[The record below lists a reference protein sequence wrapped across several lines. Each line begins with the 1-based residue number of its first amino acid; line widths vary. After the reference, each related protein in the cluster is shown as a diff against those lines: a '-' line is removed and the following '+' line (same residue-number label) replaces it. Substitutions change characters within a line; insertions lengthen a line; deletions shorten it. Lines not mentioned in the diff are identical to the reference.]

1 MTTARHRKGKNHIKR
16 DENSFI
22 HEALESEP
30 RNGNLYVLLFI
41 LFLMLIVGGAVVVW
55 FCHQQQQTITQLTEN
70 LTSMQMKVVKF
81 QTFQEEMRTNKDK
94 LPIPEGFEE
103 RLYALEG
110 AYAQAQKQVEKAV
123 AITEQMKTS
132 DLRVQ
137 VLSLDTEM
145 KVRISELEQTTVS
158 TEELEHLQEVI
169 KSKSEEFQGVKERL
183 ADVVST
189 NTELT
194 GSVEALSASF
204 TSAEARVA
212 EQASLVDD
220 LTSQLEGQVSELLG
234 LKETMALH
242 KTQLETNFQELESI
256 RGLLATEQARR
267 TQNLGE
273 QLSVV
278 RQSLEDQKRDA
289 QSLHST
295 LKAQLEA
302 IQREL
307 ENEDEHPVLAE
318 VHVEQPEEVEHEDQV
333 ELDPQE
339 QQAEQ
344 EILEE
349 PMNQDVQEEEV
360 AQELQEEVLQE
371 AHEEKVESEVQE
383 DQAEMVQGEEV
394 EQEVQ
399 EEQIALEVADNEVVE
414 EINMLGEADFEQ
426 HEGKE
431 DIYVD
436 HSVEEKLEQDE
447 GIITSE
453 QE

>member
-30 RNGNLYVLLFI
+30 RNGNLHVLLFI

-70 LTSMQMKVVKF
+70 LTSMQIKVVKF

-123 AITEQMKTS
+123 AMAEQMKTS

-145 KVRISELEQTTVS
+145 RIRISELEQTTVS
-158 TEELEHLQEVI
+158 TAELEHLQEVI

-204 TSAEARVA
+204 SGAEARVA
-212 EQASLVDD
+212 EQTSLVDA
-220 LTSQLEGQVSELLG
+220 LTSQLEVQVTELLG
-234 LKETMALH
+234 LKETLTLH

-256 RGLLATEQARR
+256 KGLLEAEQARR

-278 RQSLEDQKRDA
+278 RQSLEEQKRDA

-307 ENEDEHPVLAE
+307 ENGDEHPVLTE
-318 VHVEQPEEVEHEDQV
+318 VHAEQPEEVEHEQQV

-339 QQAEQ
+339 QQVEQ

-349 PMNQDVQEEEV
+349 PMNQEVQEEEV
-360 AQELQEEVLQE
+360 GQEVHEEGLQE

-383 DQAEMVQGEEV
+383 EQAQMVQGEERSWNRTK
-394 EQEVQ
+394 ESSHLSKNREIEAERMQFDTASRLK
-399 EEQIALEVADNEVVE
+399 EQIN
-414 EINMLGEADFEQ
+414 
-426 HEGKE
+426 
-431 DIYVD
+431 
-436 HSVEEKLEQDE
+436 
-447 GIITSE
+447 
-453 QE
+453 